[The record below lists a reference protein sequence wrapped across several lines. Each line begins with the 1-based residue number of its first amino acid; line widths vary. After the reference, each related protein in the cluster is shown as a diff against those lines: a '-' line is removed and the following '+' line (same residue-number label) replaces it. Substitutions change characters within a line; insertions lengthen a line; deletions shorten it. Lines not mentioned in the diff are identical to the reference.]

1 MTESSSNQIVNFSYL
16 DKEAEL
22 YKESKQSLTTNVKE
36 IQDAIDHNTK
46 EELKQVQVAVDN
58 LNKKVERIM
67 KTNYIKDR
75 TQRVEDAQKQMMK
88 SIKEASNTFFQV
100 RKVIR
105 GKDNLSVKEK
115 RQYEEKLFHKIV
127 DKFMSKEE
135 KELFTRI
142 ISAGPLLML
151 GGGGIGG
158 GGIGG
163 GGIGGGGIGGGG
175 GVGGGGGI
183 GGGGIGGGGGM
194 QMLGL

>member
-22 YKESKQSLTTNVKE
+22 YKESKQSLTSNVKE
-36 IQDAIDHNTK
+36 IQAAIDNNTK
-46 EELKQVQVAVDN
+46 EELKQVKDAIDN

-67 KTNYIKDR
+67 ETNYIKDR
-75 TQRVEDAQKQMMK
+75 KQRVEDAQKQMMK

-100 RKVIR
+100 REVIR
-105 GKDNLSVKEK
+105 GKENLSKEEK
-115 RQYEEKLFHKIV
+115 QKYEEKLFHKIL

-151 GGGGIGG
+151 GGGMGSGMG
-158 GGIGG
+158 SGM
-163 GGIGGGGIGGGG
+163 
-175 GVGGGGGI
+175 
-183 GGGGIGGGGGM
+183 GGGM